1 MRNIE
6 FVISIELKI
15 ITVHSKV
22 GVRWKR
28 FDRALV
34 HVHLLNLILILES
47 ENETLWYYRVFSLV
61 LPVSLLTVFRSLFE
75 QANKQKYS
83 RFS

>member
-1 MRNIE
+1 MRPFGITE
-6 FVISIELKI
+6 F
-15 ITVHSKV
+15 
-22 GVRWKR
+22 
-28 FDRALV
+28 
-34 HVHLLNLILILES
+34 
-47 ENETLWYYRVFSLV
+47 FSLV